1 MMMKLFT
8 LFYATL
14 ALSNNINTTS
24 AGAAIGID
32 LGTSH
37 VSAGVL
43 RDGKVEIIPNSLGSR
58 ETPMYLSFGPDGLAI
73 GDSAK
78 SQILSSN
85 AWNTVFNMKRFT
97 GTANVSLDADTVQKD
112 LMFVPFETT
121 QHEVNNR
128 MEFEKDEL
136 AAITE
141 NTTVAVKLTH
151 PPVPG
156 SVTNKNKVQYS
167 FSTEQLYAMI
177 LNMVKTNAEQFLQDK
192 VSTAVISVPSSF
204 TSEQRRSVAV
214 GAHLAGLSSTELI
227 NDATASAVAYG
238 LGKEGERKLLVLDVG
253 GGTTDAAVVQLGSK
267 SVRVLASSGSSQLG
281 GEDVDQRIISHLV
294 GAAHQQ
300 LGVNVM
306 DNKRAV
312 QKLRHEVQMAKKKL
326 STIPDTQLSVYGL
339 GLNDDREFSY
349 HLTRDVVDHLV
360 SPIVDRCI
368 QHIVQVLAKAKMD
381 PSGIDD
387 IILVGGA
394 TRMPTIQERVTELF
408 EGKKPTR
415 VGINP
420 GEAVVYGASIHAK
433 AIGGGRIFATVA
445 DTLSHNLAIQTSPT
459 NQPVMVFKEGTKL
472 PASRVLDLG
481 NAMDIHE
488 LSTEIT
494 FDMLH
499 QLQLNPLSMR
509 TDSVEWRQF
518 GRFHVRD
525 GGHGGSIKNFV
536 QLKLTVDASGI
547 LRVTAVDKTSGQPL
561 HVFEADSNPGYHS
574 TEELEHMKSI
584 LDQVWAQ
591 QQSIQVQ
598 LQSLYELE
606 SYLFDIKDKLESD
619 YSGYVG
625 ISVEDRDRI
634 SRAVREELDWMDSD
648 GHEASPDMHKRSH
661 DRIDDLIT
669 PFLKAKPSQSEVPG
683 QQYHHQQQHLQQ
695 QQQQHGHH
703 HQQQRQQ
710 QHEHS
715 LHHEHI
721 HNYHQPEPSHNAYRP
736 PEAEDAHEESQSH
749 QHSSKG
755 QYQEHQNHASHED
768 PLSSILGNEEND
780 VLVKQQR
787 KLAELREY
795 LTDVLRRVEH
805 DRTQLSWKARK
816 ATLDTLNRGLNWV
829 RYHGHDANVAQID
842 EAKDILVTQLQKDI
856 RIPGPPHEPQPHFN
870 HRRHPHHHHGNR
882 GFGGSPFGSS
892 PFFGRHRQFR
902 GF

>member
-1 MMMKLFT
+1 MAPKMKLFT
-8 LFYATL
+8 VVYV
-14 ALSNNINTTS
+14 ALSLSNSISTTS

-37 VSAGVL
+37 ISAGVL

-73 GDSAK
+73 GESGK

-97 GTANVSLDADTVQKD
+97 GTANISLDVDTVQKD
-112 LMFVPFETT
+112 LMLVPFETT
-121 QHEVNNR
+121 QHEANTNTR
-128 MEFEKDEL
+128 KELEEEL
-136 AAITE
+136 AVVTE
-141 NTTVAVKLTH
+141 NTTVAVKLTY

-156 SVTNKNKVQYS
+156 SVTNNKKVQYS
-167 FSTEQLYAMI
+167 FSTEQLYAMV
-177 LNMVKTNAEQFLQDK
+177 LTMVKTNAEQFLQDK

-204 TSEQRRSVAV
+204 TSEQRRSVVV
-214 GAHLAGLSSTELI
+214 GAHLAGLPSIELV

-238 LGKEGERKLLVLDVG
+238 LGKEGERKILVLDVG

-281 GEDVDQRIISHLV
+281 GEDIDQRIISHLV

-326 STIPDTQLSVYGL
+326 STIPDTQVSVYGL

-349 HLTRDVVDHLV
+349 HLTRDVVNHLI

-368 QHIVQVLAKAKMD
+368 QHIVEVLVKAKMD

-408 EGKKPTR
+408 EGKRPTR

-420 GEAVVYGASIHAK
+420 GEAVVYGASIHAT
-433 AIGGGRIFATVA
+433 ALGGGRVFATVA
-445 DTLSHNLAIQTSPT
+445 DTLSHSLAIQTSPT
-459 NQPVMVFKEGTKL
+459 SQPVMVFKEGTKL

-481 NAMDIHE
+481 NTADIPE
-488 LSTEIT
+488 LSTEVTI
-494 FDMLH
+494 DMLH
-499 QLQLNPLSMR
+499 QLQLNPLSMDG
-509 TDSVEWRQF
+509 DSTEWRKFGQF
-518 GRFHVRD
+518 HIRD
-525 GGHGGSIKNFV
+525 SGHGGSFKNSM
-536 QLKLTVDASGI
+536 QLKLTVDTSGI
-547 LRVTAVDKTSGQPL
+547 FRVTAVDKTIGQPL
-561 HVFEADSNPGYHS
+561 HVYEADSNPGYHS
-574 TEELEHMKSI
+574 TEELEHMKSM

-591 QQSIQVQ
+591 EQAIQVQ

-606 SYLFDIKDKLESD
+606 SYLFDIKDKLGSD

-625 ISVEDRDRI
+625 ISVEDRESI

-648 GHEASPDMHKRSH
+648 GHEASPDMHRRSH
-661 DRIDDLIT
+661 DRIDGLIT
-669 PFLKAKPSQSEVPG
+669 PFLKMNDRKPTQSEVPR
-683 QQYHHQQQHLQQ
+683 QQHQHQHHQQHHQQQQHAQQ
-695 QQQQHGHH
+695 NELYHPHKDVRNFH
-703 HQQQRQQ
+703 RQQ
-710 QHEHS
+710 S
-715 LHHEHI
+715 
-721 HNYHQPEPSHNAYRP
+721 SHNGNPYR
-736 PEAEDAHEESQSH
+736 PEAEQAHQDSRAH
-749 QHSSKG
+749 QHSSEG
-755 QYQEHQNHASHED
+755 RYQEQQSHPSQVD
-768 PLSSILGNEEND
+768 PLYSILRNEDED
-780 VLVKQQR
+780 AHVKQQR

-795 LTDVLRRVEH
+795 LTDVLRRVEN
-805 DRTQLSWKARK
+805 DGTRLSWKARK

-829 RYHGHDANVAQID
+829 RYHGHDANVSQID
-842 EAKDILVTQLQKDI
+842 EAKEILVTQLQNNI
-856 RIPGPPHEPQPHFN
+856 RIPGPAHEPQPHFN
-870 HRRHPHHHHGNR
+870 HHHHHHGNR
-882 GFGGSPFGSS
+882 GFGGSPFGGS